1 MALWGCAQSS
11 LLFSLLF
18 LQAVSKLQ
26 QFLFYFEVFYLFKY
40 SRTSTIRM
48 HLKENEM
55 HMKCKAHFSYFE
67 WPLND

>member
-1 MALWGCAQSS
+1 MGMSSVKFAL
-11 LLFSLLF
+11 LLLF

-40 SRTSTIRM
+40 SRTSMIRI